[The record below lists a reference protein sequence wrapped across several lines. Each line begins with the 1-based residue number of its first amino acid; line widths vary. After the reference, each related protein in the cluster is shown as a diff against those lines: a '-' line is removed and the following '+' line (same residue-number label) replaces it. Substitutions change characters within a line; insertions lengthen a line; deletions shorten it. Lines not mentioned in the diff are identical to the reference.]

1 MKKITIILVFA
12 FATHFTFADDSA
24 FVKVMEETLAM
35 MDTAKSEKSFMEI
48 ANKFERIA
56 QVQEDEWLP
65 YYYSAYNRVIA
76 SYICQDKDLRDQ
88 YLDKAMELVKKS
100 QELNPEEVEN
110 LIMQAYVTNAKL
122 SVKPASR
129 GRSLEPKFDGILA
142 QAKKID
148 EENPRIYYLQGQSK
162 FYTPAMWGG
171 GKKKALPLI
180 KKAIEKY
187 DNFKPK
193 SSIHPNWGRERTKQ
207 LLKECK

>member
-1 MKKITIILVFA
+1 MKKIAIILAFA
-12 FATHFTFADDSA
+12 FATHFTYADDSA
-24 FVKVMEETLAM
+24 FVKVMEETLSM
-35 MDTAKSEKSFMEI
+35 MDTAKSGKSFLEI

-56 QVQEDEWLP
+56 QVEEDEWLP

-76 SYICQDKDLRDQ
+76 SYMSQDKDVRDQ
-88 YLDKAMELVKKS
+88 YVDKAMELVKKS
-100 QELNPEEVEN
+100 QEINPEEVEI

-122 SVKPASR
+122 SIKPAIR
-129 GRSLEPKFDGILA
+129 GRTLGPKFDGILA

-171 GKKKALPLI
+171 GKKKALPLLE
-180 KKAIEKY
+180 KAIEKY
-187 DNFKPK
+187 DNFEPN
-193 SSIHPNWGRERTKQ
+193 SSIHPNWGRERTEK